1 MRSRESGTKKRA
13 AECAALANKKT
24 SCLDIQKKPWV
35 RLILCAKET
44 FFKDLFFWSENYFIS
59 RGMFQKEACFN
70 LLRTVFVHQ
79 QPTCANGISC
89 QIKKQES
96 ELLNEG
102 YRYLGDM
109 KALLY

>member
-1 MRSRESGTKKRA
+1 
-13 AECAALANKKT
+13 
-24 SCLDIQKKPWV
+24 
-35 RLILCAKET
+35 
-44 FFKDLFFWSENYFIS
+44 
-59 RGMFQKEACFN
+59 MFQKEACFN

-79 QPTCANGISC
+79 QPTCANGISR
-89 QIKKQES
+89 QIKKQEF